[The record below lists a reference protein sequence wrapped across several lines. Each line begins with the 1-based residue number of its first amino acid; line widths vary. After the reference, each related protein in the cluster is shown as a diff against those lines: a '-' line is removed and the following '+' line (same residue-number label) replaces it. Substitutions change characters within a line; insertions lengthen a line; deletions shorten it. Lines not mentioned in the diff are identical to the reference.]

1 MLICNSNLLVVELV
15 SGEKTQAAKPW
26 YISCVIQYCIWGVG
40 KLKIGI
46 ALGGG
51 GARGFVHLGVLTALE
66 EKGIIPDIV
75 SGVSAGAI
83 IGAFIASG
91 KKPSEIM
98 ELIKDNK
105 FIDYAKLRL
114 PTTGLF
120 SLDNFQ
126 KNIERDLPARSF
138 SDLKLPFYVA
148 VTNLYSGKVE
158 YLDEGPLIPEIQA
171 SCSIPMLFL
180 PVEINGNLYIDGGL
194 LDNLPCKPLIGKCD
208 KIIAINIL
216 ACGKIDK
223 IGNLKEIAVRTF
235 ELSISINRELA
246 QKECDILIEPTG
258 LENFNILDNSNCK
271 EMFRIGYDYCS
282 KISDLEK
289 LLRD

>member
-1 MLICNSNLLVVELV
+1 M
-15 SGEKTQAAKPW
+15 
-26 YISCVIQYCIWGVG
+26 
-40 KLKIGI
+40 KIGI

-98 ELIKDNK
+98 ELIKNNK

-114 PTTGLF
+114 PITGLF
-120 SLDNFQ
+120 SLDNFE
-126 KNIERDLPARSF
+126 KNIERNLQARSF
-138 SDLKLPFYVA
+138 SDLKLPFCVA
-148 VTNLYSGKVE
+148 VSNMYSGRVE
-158 YLDEGPLIPEIQA
+158 YLKEGPLIPAIQA
-171 SCSIPMLFL
+171 SCSIPMLFS
-180 PVEINGNLYIDGGL
+180 PVGINGQLYVDGGL
-194 LDNLPCKPLIGKCD
+194 LDNLPYKPLIGKCD

-223 IGNLKEIAVRTF
+223 IGNLKEIAARTF
-235 ELSISINRELA
+235 ELSVSINSELA

-258 LENFNILDNSNCK
+258 LETFNILDNSNVE

-282 KISDLEK
+282 KMNDLERV
-289 LLRD
+289 LIE